1 LVHAGA
7 RSRNQLNEGSIH
19 PPRALGVI
27 IGGVIS
33 AWAFGL
39 AIGAAIAAVGGT
51 VEFKTFLA
59 WVICGVLAVLGAL
72 FAYWA
77 WALFTLSYTIGREH
91 LTIRWGLRRI
101 DIPIGNIQ
109 RMIPGRTVYDANV
122 QGLNWWGCHV
132 GHADVTRVG
141 YTLFYS
147 THSSPDEL
155 LYVVTSGEAFGL
167 TVLDQAAF
175 AEEVQANAALG
186 PSIGELQRAASSG
199 LAAFPIWRDNT
210 SKTLAFLS
218 LLAALVVCGFVYG
231 QYPGL
236 PAVVELKYP
245 AIEGIVRVGEKSEL
259 LRIAYVSAAVAIGN
273 AVLGTLVHARL
284 RSAGLW
290 LFASGGMVQMVLLA
304 SAIVAF
310 SAA

>member
-1 LVHAGA
+1 MHAGA
-7 RSRNQLNEGSIH
+7 RPRNQLNGGAIQ

-33 AWAFGL
+33 VWAFGL
-39 AIGAAIAAVGGT
+39 AIGAGIAAAGGA

-59 WVICGVLAVLGAL
+59 WVVCGILVLVGML
-72 FAYWA
+72 FAYWS
-77 WALFTLSYTIGREH
+77 WALSTLSYAIGREH

-101 DIPIGNIQ
+101 EVPVGNIQ

-122 QGLNWWGCHV
+122 DGLNWWGCHV
-132 GHADVTRVG
+132 GHAEVTRVG

-155 LYVVTSGEAFGL
+155 LYVVTNGEAFGL
-167 TVLDQAAF
+167 TVMDQAAF

-186 PSIGELQRAASSG
+186 PTVGELQRSASRG

-210 SKTLAFLS
+210 AKMLAFLS
-218 LLAALVVCGFVYG
+218 IVAALAVCGYVYG

-236 PAVVELKYP
+236 PSVVELKYP
-245 AIEGIVRVGEKSEL
+245 AIKGIVRVGEKSEL
-259 LRIAYVSAAVAIGN
+259 LRIAYISAGIAVGN
-273 AVLGTLVHARL
+273 AVVGTLVHARM
-284 RSAGLW
+284 RAAGLW
-290 LFASGGMVQMVLLA
+290 MFASGGMVQVILLT

>member
-1 LVHAGA
+1 MHA
-7 RSRNQLNEGSIH
+7 STHPRNQLSTGAIQ

-33 AWAFGL
+33 AWAFGM
-39 AIGAAIAAVGGT
+39 AVGVAVAAAGGQ

-59 WVICGVLAVLGAL
+59 WVVCGILLVVGML
-72 FAYWA
+72 FAYWS

-101 DIPIGNIQ
+101 EIPIGNIQ
-109 RMIPGRTVYDANV
+109 RMIPGRTVYDAGV

-155 LYVVTSGEAFGL
+155 LYVVTNGEAFGL

-186 PSIGELQRAASSG
+186 PTVGELQRSASTG

-210 SKTLAFLS
+210 GKTLAFLS
-218 LLAALVVCGFVYG
+218 LLAALGVCGYVYG

-245 AIEGIVRVGEKSEL
+245 ALDGIVRVGEKSEL
-259 LRIAYVSAAVAIGN
+259 LRIAYASAAIAAVNTTIGT
-273 AVLGTLVHARL
+273 VIHSRL

-290 LFASGGMVQMVLLA
+290 VFASGGMVQLVLLA
-304 SAIVAF
+304 AAIVAF